1 MEQIRYIL
9 PGKRSKKIIFA
20 SSARDGPRIREPVNG
35 HFLMKEFGGSMKK
48 AILTVVLAVAVLV
61 PVSAQAAGTAAG
73 TNITNKATATYNIN
87 GNNITADS
95 NITTVKV
102 AEIINVTATW
112 QDASN
117 IPAYPGDS
125 NKVLTYKVSNT
136 GNGREGFVLSANV
149 AVAGDDFNPALSGN
163 GIYLDANGNGIYD
176 SGTDT
181 LYTAGTNDPNL
192 TADGYVTVFVL
203 CNIPSGLSDGNLG
216 FVNLTATSKT
226 SGGAVAAGT
235 VYVGGGDGG
244 VDAVM
249 GGSGGSSTQTGK
261 YQVAV
266 ITVSVVKSAAVS
278 DRFGGTKPVPG
289 ATIQYTITVTVAGTG
304 TAAGVVITDP
314 VPANTT
320 YAAGTLRLNGTAIS
334 DAKDADAGDVG
345 GTTAGIVSVSLGDLT
360 SSSAVQSI
368 TFDVKIN

>member
-1 MEQIRYIL
+1 
-9 PGKRSKKIIFA
+9 
-20 SSARDGPRIREPVNG
+20 
-35 HFLMKEFGGSMKK
+35 MKEIGGSMGKV
-48 AILTVVLAVAVLV
+48 ILTVVLAVAVLV
-61 PVSAQAAGTAAG
+61 PVSVQAAGTAAG
-73 TNITNKATATYNIN
+73 TNITNKATATYTIN
-87 GNNITADS
+87 GNNVTADS
-95 NITTVKV
+95 NTTTVKV
-102 AEIINVTATW
+102 AEIINLSAAW

-136 GNGREGFVLSANV
+136 GNGTEGFVLSANV

-163 GIYLDANGNGIYD
+163 GIYLDANGNGVYD

-203 CNIPSGLSDGNLG
+203 CDIPSGLSDGNLG
-216 FVNLTATSKT
+216 FVSLTANSKT
-226 SGGAVAAGT
+226 SGVSVAAGT
-235 VYVGGGDGG
+235 VYAGGGDGG
-244 VDAVM
+244 VDAVIGGT
-249 GGSGGSSTQTGK
+249 GGSATQTGK

-278 DRFGGTKPVPG
+278 DQFGGTKPVPG

-314 VPANTT
+314 IPANTT
-320 YAAGTLRLNGTAIS
+320 YTAGTLKLNGMALS

-345 GTTAGIVSVSLGDLT
+345 GTTAGTLAVSLGDLT